1 MHWSGRG
8 PVIAP
13 TVSLSLGFASSYLIF
28 RINCRFL
35 RQQVTQS
42 ELNEQE
48 QRLQRL
54 HQLGED
60 IIEESGNNDE
70 ITKEIKAQLL
80 DFDECWN
87 HVATRTLDEKEKVR

>member
-1 MHWSGRG
+1 M
-8 PVIAP
+8 
-13 TVSLSLGFASSYLIF
+13 
-28 RINCRFL
+28 
-35 RQQVTQS
+35 TQS

-80 DFDECWN
+80 DFDECWS